1 MAKCFNL
8 ILYGWPFFMTY
19 DNNLISL
26 KVEYVMLLVFVENQ
40 TEKKQSFCSH
50 ICLKFNNLTNHKSQN
65 HSYVKF

>member
-26 KVEYVMLLVFVENQ
+26 QVEYVMLSVFVENQ
-40 TEKKQSFCSH
+40 TEKKTIFLFAYLFE
-50 ICLKFNNLTNHKSQN
+50 I
-65 HSYVKF
+65 